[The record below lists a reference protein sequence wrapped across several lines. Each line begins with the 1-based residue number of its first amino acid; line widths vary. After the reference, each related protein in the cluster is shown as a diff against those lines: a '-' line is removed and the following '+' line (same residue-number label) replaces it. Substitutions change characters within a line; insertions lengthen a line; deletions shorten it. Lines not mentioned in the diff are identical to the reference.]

1 MFNVNWSQLQTQ
13 AQTLSWYSDVV
24 STVQKRV
31 DTSIVQGLSVPDLPG
46 GWLHKYV
53 CQDTWMP
60 LHYNANDSKN
70 HVSLLG
76 KVYTGE
82 LFDGGWLVW
91 RHRELADTARDAGFL
106 YKLQDDAKYFEAVKT
121 ILLNYAKVYNGF
133 DGDEDAEAWMTKGRV
148 FNQALSEAIWAVP
161 LVQGFALIQDSLDN
175 ADRQEITE
183 NLLYPIAETLSK
195 AHDSLIAQDK
205 INSNYVAWLIAAIG
219 LIGFSLNDE
228 ALIHRSIDGEGGF
241 KNHFEV
247 SILADGFQYEVTPYY
262 HNFVALAFIDLA
274 EAALSQD
281 INLYD
286 FKASNGQSIASL
298 WEAMAILSLPDGTIP
313 ELNDGSY
320 WQESIYD
327 SEICDVY
334 EFALSQEKN
343 SVKQESYITI
353 LKNAYH
359 RRNTKR
365 GSWAAL
371 LRASQDINIEIK
383 NEKKSVCLEDSGFA
397 VLKNDYNTI
406 AAAIPF
412 GDFAGS
418 HSHLDRLAPSIYPFS
433 LDAGT
438 PLYGIK
444 ARVTWYQQSL
454 AHNTVVVDKK
464 SQNKAKGFLK
474 EFGNDSIALTSD
486 VLYDGVT
493 MERRL
498 QLSTNRLT
506 DVFELASEREHC
518 FDWLCHTDGTWNL
531 EDVSF
536 EEVDEDYG
544 DDEAGRLVRIIAKA
558 DIDKSIKAKTHCEG
572 KDFEL
577 ELTSSSPFELLLA
590 TCPGR
595 SQHPHLKRQ
604 LLIARVQTSKNT
616 YSANYK
622 VLS

>member
-13 AQTLSWYSDVV
+13 TQTLPWYSDVV

-31 DTSIVQGLSVPDLPG
+31 DTSIAQGLSVPNLPG

-60 LHYNANDSKN
+60 LHYDANDSKN
-70 HVSLLG
+70 HTSLLG

-106 YKLQDDAKYFEAVKT
+106 YKLQDNAKHFEAVKT

-161 LVQGFALIQDSLDN
+161 LVQSFALIQDSLND
-175 ADRQEITE
+175 ADRKEIAD

-205 INSNYVAWLIAAIG
+205 VNSNYVAWLIAAIG
-219 LIGFSLNDE
+219 TIGFSLDDE

-241 KNHFEV
+241 KKHFEV

-281 INLYD
+281 INLYA
-286 FKASNGQSIASL
+286 FKASNGQSIANL
-298 WEAMAILSLPDGTIP
+298 WEAMGILSLPDGTIP

-334 EFALSQEKN
+334 ELALSQENNVAKKEN
-343 SVKQESYITI
+343 YIKI
-353 LKNAYH
+353 LQNAYH
-359 RRNTKR
+359 RRTVKR
-365 GSWAAL
+365 GSWVTL
-371 LRASQDINIEIK
+371 LRASQDIYVDTKIEQ
-383 NEKKSVCLEDSGFA
+383 KSVCLEDSGFA

-406 AAAIPF
+406 AASIPF

-418 HSHLDRLAPSIYPFS
+418 HSHFDRLAPSIYPFS

-438 PLYGIK
+438 PLYGVA

-474 EFGNDSIALTSD
+474 EFANDSIALTAD
-486 VLYDGVT
+486 ALYDGVT

-506 DVFELASEREHC
+506 DVFELASEDEHC
-518 FDWLCHTDGTWNL
+518 FDWLCHTDGKWTL

-536 EEVDEDYG
+536 QEADEVYG
-544 DDEAGRLVRIIAKA
+544 DDEAGRLVTIIAKA